1 MLQEVTQRVTLFLL
15 LQRIDLD
22 LAEQTR
28 LERCPLCGGPVHY
41 SRYPRKPRGGP
52 DDIPEDTCQR
62 HSLCC
67 GREGCRHRVLPPS
80 CLFMGRRVYWGVAV
94 LVVVTLRQQ
103 RLKGFSAEKIKELFG
118 VSEKTLERWMEFYRE
133 EFPSSP
139 QWKRLRGRLGVV
151 VKNSELPA
159 SLLEQFVR
167 SHRDEEKG
175 LIACLH
181 FMAVGRACP
190 SEHLR

>member
-28 LERCPLCGGPVHY
+28 LERCPHCGGPVHY

-52 DDIPEDTCQR
+52 DDIPEDACKR